1 MQSIINLKL
10 LFISNNV
17 RIMFLDLSRL
27 LIKNL
32 YVIFLHFLLSIFLKI
47 IFSYNFVNYK
57 TRFALFNAVKI
68 EKFECIYI
76 DIYLIEIC

>member
-10 LFISNNV
+10 FSISNNA
-17 RIMFLDLSRL
+17 RIASLGLSNA

-32 YVIFLHFLLSIFLKI
+32 CIKILHLLPPISFRIKFY
-47 IFSYNFVNYK
+47 YNFVNYK
-57 TRFALFNAVKI
+57 TDLALFNVVRT

-76 DIYLIEIC
+76 DIYLIQIC